1 MSHTSYRRIWYSII
15 IIAAMLGIP
24 SHVAP
29 VRAQTRALAQQQV
42 RIAAGGTH
50 SLALMT
56 DRTVVGWGDDSVGQT
71 TIPGGL
77 SNVVAIAAGG
87 SHSLALKTD
96 GTVVGW
102 GWNNYGQTTIPGG
115 LSNVV
120 AIAAGDDHSLA
131 LKIDGTVVGWGWN
144 PNGPARKRAG

>member
-1 MSHTSYRRIWYSII
+1 MSHTNYRRIWYSII
-15 IIAAMLGIP
+15 IIVAMLWVP

-42 RIAAGGTH
+42 RIAAGDGH
-50 SLALMT
+50 SLGVLSNG
-56 DRTVVGWGDDSVGQT
+56 TVVGWGNNYWGQT

-96 GTVVGW
+96 GTVVERG
-102 GWNNYGQTTIPGG
+102 
-115 LSNVV
+115 SV
-120 AIAAGDDHSLA
+120 D
-131 LKIDGTVVGWGWN
+131 
-144 PNGPARKRAG
+144 